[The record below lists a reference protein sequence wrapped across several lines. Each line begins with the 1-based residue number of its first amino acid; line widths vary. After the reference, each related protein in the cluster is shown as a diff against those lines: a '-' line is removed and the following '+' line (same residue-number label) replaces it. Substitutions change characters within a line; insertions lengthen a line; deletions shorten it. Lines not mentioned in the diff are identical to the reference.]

1 MYLGYL
7 TGCTSRALDS
17 SVFWN
22 NPEDSTSDFASLTNR
37 SFTYGR
43 RWKEEDGK
51 GRGGKRQEGNEPEE
65 DGKREVGEGEGKGNG
80 RSSLSHETC

>member
-51 GRGGKRQEGNEPEE
+51 RKMEREGEGRGKREMNQ
-65 DGKREVGEGEGKGNG
+65 REVGEGEGKGNG

>member
-22 NPEDSTSDFASLTNR
+22 NPEDSTRDFASLTNR

-43 RWKEEDGK
+43 REREK
-51 GRGGKRQEGNEPEE
+51 GR
-65 DGKREVGEGEGKGNG
+65 EGEGREEVRGK
-80 RSSLSHETC
+80 